1 MSTMLNFVP
10 MTTTTTIQMINMNMI
25 GWKDKS
31 CTSSNSAFIS
41 SATVD
46 WDCLGSYQIEKD
58 KENDEACTRCCRAI
72 EITKASLLPTI
83 AVAVVIAGI
92 VTAGIVIAGIV
103 IAIAYANCSSCNI
116 MNTR

>member
-10 MTTTTTIQMINMNMI
+10 MTMMTITMTIQMIYMNMI

-83 AVAVVIAGI
+83 TAIAVDV
-92 VTAGIVIAGIV
+92 IVIA
-103 IAIAYANCSSCNI
+103 AAYASCSSGNI

>member
-31 CTSSNSAFIS
+31 CTSSNSS
-41 SATVD
+41 NSATVD